1 MRCLSYD
8 LDLYRMIKRLFLLT
22 FLLTLLS
29 NNYVFPQARL
39 EIRNMFYEAESSILF
54 EDFKEA
60 LPIYQRLLQFFPNN
74 SNFKYRLGQCYLNTP
89 GEKDKAI
96 GYLEDAVKDI
106 NPKYKEGKYRET
118 KAPYD
123 AFYYLA
129 NAYRINNQLDKAIE
143 TYELFKRNLDTKIYD
158 PEVVEEQIQS
168 CLNAKELMKMTLYVK
183 EINLGSN
190 INEDKSEFNPV
201 ISDDEKIMVF
211 SKSEAFYDAILYS
224 TRNNGEWSGPINL
237 NEALKV
243 DQDVYPTSISNDG
256 KTLYLYSSAG
266 YDGIIYTSTYTN
278 GTWGSMVKLN
288 DNINTKYWESHATI
302 SHDNKKLYF
311 TSNRKIK
318 NSFGGLDIYV
328 SVRDSSGDWGTPV
341 NLGPVINTKYHE
353 DTPFLSKDDKTL
365 FFSSRGHY
373 NMGGYDIFY
382 STLLENGQW
391 SVPLNMGYPL
401 NTTDDDI
408 FFKPINEG
416 YEGYIARYVPG
427 NFGQQDIYRMEIFSD
442 EHPRKFVVR
451 GIVTIADLMHNM
463 DDKIKIS
470 ALNIKKPDQL
480 VVVYSNPATG
490 EYELQLPQGN
500 YEVTYESPGGEKMQ
514 RNLELF
520 LTHPYD
526 SVFLPGT
533 VLPKSDFTA
542 DLAIGSEQTINVATG
557 DTIIFPV
564 KTEPGSILVVEHRM
578 GDSLLYTE
586 SFPVTDSIF
595 YYKMLPQVGDNKL
608 TFKVTDRFNNTTTA
622 DIFIIRK
629 PEEAE
634 RQVIRPEYNRVISEK
649 QIAALTE
656 MQKNRAGDDLK
667 KIISGLDIPKYQFGN
682 VDDQIAFIKEEAMKK
697 GISAEEVD
705 RLALETAL
713 RDNVLSQAAIDYF
726 AKNTEGELQRILSEI
741 DIYELN
747 LKTWND
753 LQDYIAEKTGGKTG
767 PEDLDKTA
775 AAILA
780 APDVNISSQKEKLF
794 ALGDHPVY
802 GKILIQAVSATDEK
816 GIKDG
821 GLWLQSVYNEAIK
834 QGLTGKDLAKILAAI
849 SSSAGTDVEQ
859 FRGDLAAMA
868 EEPFRS
874 WLNSLDLKK
883 EGIKTTED
891 LISFILSNKD
901 KIAPEELFF
910 KALADLIN
918 SKNIPVE
925 TIKSGM
931 AIEKEGKWWILW
943 LLLGAGAIFWFIF
956 WYRRRSKDKK
966 KE

>member
-1 MRCLSYD
+1 M
-8 LDLYRMIKRLFLLT
+8 T
-22 FLLTLLS
+22 
-29 NNYVFPQARL
+29 
-39 EIRNMFYEAESSILF
+39 
-54 EDFKEA
+54 
-60 LPIYQRLLQFFPNN
+60 
-74 SNFKYRLGQCYLNTP
+74 
-89 GEKDKAI
+89 
-96 GYLEDAVKDI
+96 
-106 NPKYKEGKYRET
+106 
-118 KAPYD
+118 
-123 AFYYLA
+123 AF
-129 NAYRINNQLDKAIE
+129 
-143 TYELFKRNLDTKIYD
+143 
-158 PEVVEEQIQS
+158 
-168 CLNAKELMKMTLYVK
+168 
-183 EINLGSN
+183 
-190 INEDKSEFNPV
+190 
-201 ISDDEKIMVF
+201 
-211 SKSEAFYDAILYS
+211 
-224 TRNNGEWSGPINL
+224 
-237 NEALKV
+237 
-243 DQDVYPTSISNDG
+243 
-256 KTLYLYSSAG
+256 
-266 YDGIIYTSTYTN
+266 
-278 GTWGSMVKLN
+278 
-288 DNINTKYWESHATI
+288 
-302 SHDNKKLYF
+302 
-311 TSNRKIK
+311 
-318 NSFGGLDIYV
+318 
-328 SVRDSSGDWGTPV
+328 
-341 NLGPVINTKYHE
+341 
-353 DTPFLSKDDKTL
+353 
-365 FFSSRGHY
+365 
-373 NMGGYDIFY
+373 
-382 STLLENGQW
+382 
-391 SVPLNMGYPL
+391 
-401 NTTDDDI
+401 
-408 FFKPINEG
+408 
-416 YEGYIARYVPG
+416 
-427 NFGQQDIYRMEIFSD
+427 
-442 EHPRKFVVR
+442 
-451 GIVTIADLMHNM
+451 
-463 DDKIKIS
+463 
-470 ALNIKKPDQL
+470 
-480 VVVYSNPATG
+480 
-490 EYELQLPQGN
+490 
-500 YEVTYESPGGEKMQ
+500 
-514 RNLELF
+514 
-520 LTHPYD
+520 
-526 SVFLPGT
+526 
-533 VLPKSDFTA
+533 FTA

-741 DIYELN
+741 NIYELN

-767 PEDLDKTA
+767 PEDLDKIA

-780 APDVNISSQKEKLF
+780 APDVTISSQKEKLF

-910 KALADLIN
+910 KALANLIN